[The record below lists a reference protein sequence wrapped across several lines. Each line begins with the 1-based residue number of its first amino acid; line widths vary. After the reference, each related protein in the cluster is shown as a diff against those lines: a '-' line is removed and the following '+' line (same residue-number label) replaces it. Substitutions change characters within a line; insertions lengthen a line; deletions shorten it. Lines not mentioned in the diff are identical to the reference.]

1 MDINIPFYKM
11 SKAQKTQLYMDN
23 LTVIFN
29 PQALFSDGT
38 ASYRNPSEPD
48 CFEEVH
54 LRFRTGRENVDEVIL
69 VFDEQRYTMQK
80 VANDKM
86 FDYYEYT
93 VKLGDSRVEYYFEVH
108 SGHMV
113 CYFNSVG
120 VCSSVENY
128 YNFSITPS
136 FQTPDWAKGA
146 IIYQIFVDRFYNGD
160 RSNDVETDEYFY
172 IGEGTHKNTD
182 WMKYPREMDV
192 REFYGGDIAGVMK
205 KLDYLQDLGVEA
217 IYLNPIFVSP
227 SNHKYDIQDYDY
239 IDPHFGRIVKND
251 GENLQRD
258 ENGNLIIHDPE
269 HTNKDATRYICRVT
283 DKENLEA
290 SNQLFIEFVEEVHR
304 RGMKV
309 ILDGVFN
316 HCGSFN
322 KWLDRECI
330 YEDAPGYE
338 KGAFVSKD
346 SPYRTF
352 FKFREDT
359 WPYNVNYDGWW
370 GHDTLPKLNYEESPK
385 LYEYIMRIAR
395 KWVSPPYNVDGWRLD
410 VAADLG
416 QTAEYNHHFWH
427 EFRRNVKE
435 ANPNAIVLA
444 EHYGDPTEWLKGDQ
458 WDTVMNY
465 DAFME
470 PLTWFLT
477 GVEKHSDE
485 YRGDLIGNADA
496 FFGSM
501 RHYMTRFNTQSLQV
515 AMNELSNHDH
525 SRFLTRTNHQ
535 VGRISSRGADAA
547 NEGVNKNLFRMAV
560 LMQMTWPGA
569 PTIYYGD
576 EAGLCGWTDP
586 DSRRAY
592 PWGHEDEE
600 LIQYHKELIR
610 IHKEHQ
616 VLRTGSILF
625 LFGEYQCISYGR
637 FDDNEHIVVAIN
649 ISQDTRHMEIPVW
662 RLGMT
667 QPTRMARV
675 ILTDAS
681 GFSIE
686 TKVYPVQSG
695 KLILDC
701 PPETAVLVKDIG
713 NLS

>member
-38 ASYRNPSEPD
+38 AFYRNPSEPD

-172 IGEGTHKNTD
+172 IGEGTHKNSD

-192 REFYGGDIAGVMK
+192 REFYGGDIAGVMR

-269 HTNKDATRYICRVT
+269 HPNKDATRYICRVT

-395 KWVSPPYNVDGWRLD
+395 KWVSPPYNVAGWRLD

-662 RLGMT
+662 RLGVT

-675 ILTDAS
+675 ILTDAG

-686 TKVYPVQSG
+686 TKVYQVQSG

-713 NLS
+713 TLS

>member
-38 ASYRNPSEPD
+38 AFYRNPSEPD

-172 IGEGTHKNTD
+172 IGEGTHKNSD

-192 REFYGGDIAGVMK
+192 REFYGGDIAGVMQ

-269 HTNKDATRYICRVT
+269 HPNKDATRYICRVT

-662 RLGMT
+662 RLGVT

-675 ILTDAS
+675 ILTDAG

>member
-1 MDINIPFYKM
+1 M
-11 SKAQKTQLYMDN
+11 
-23 LTVIFN
+23 
-29 PQALFSDGT
+29 
-38 ASYRNPSEPD
+38 
-48 CFEEVH
+48 
-54 LRFRTGRENVDEVIL
+54 
-69 VFDEQRYTMQK
+69 
-80 VANDKM
+80 
-86 FDYYEYT
+86 
-93 VKLGDSRVEYYFEVH
+93 
-108 SGHMV
+108 
-113 CYFNSVG
+113 
-120 VCSSVENY
+120 
-128 YNFSITPS
+128 
-136 FQTPDWAKGA
+136 
-146 IIYQIFVDRFYNGD
+146 
-160 RSNDVETDEYFY
+160 ETDEYFY
-172 IGEGTHKNTD
+172 IGEGTHKNSD

-192 REFYGGDIAGVMK
+192 REFYGGDIAGVMQ

-269 HTNKDATRYICRVT
+269 HPNKDATRYICRVT

-662 RLGMT
+662 RLGVT

-675 ILTDAS
+675 ILTDAG

-686 TKVYPVQSG
+686 TKVYQVQSG

-713 NLS
+713 KLS

>member
-38 ASYRNPSEPD
+38 AFYRNPSEPD

-120 VCSSVENY
+120 VCSSVEIY

-172 IGEGTHKNTD
+172 IGEGTHKNSD

-192 REFYGGDIAGVMK
+192 REFYGGDIAGVMQ

-269 HTNKDATRYICRVT
+269 HPNKDATRYICRVT

-662 RLGMT
+662 RLGVT

-675 ILTDAS
+675 ILTDAG

-686 TKVYPVQSG
+686 TKVYQVQSG

-713 NLS
+713 KLS

>member
-38 ASYRNPSEPD
+38 AFYRNPSEPD

-172 IGEGTHKNTD
+172 IGEGTHKNSD

-192 REFYGGDIAGVMK
+192 REFYGGDIAGVMQ

-269 HTNKDATRYICRVT
+269 HPNKDATRYICRVT

-662 RLGMT
+662 RLGVT

-675 ILTDAS
+675 ILTDAG
-681 GFSIE
+681 GFFIE
-686 TKVYPVQSG
+686 TKVYQVQSG

>member
-1 MDINIPFYKM
+1 MDINISFYKM

-38 ASYRNPSEPD
+38 AFYRNPSEPD

-172 IGEGTHKNTD
+172 IGEGTHKNSD

-192 REFYGGDIAGVMK
+192 REFYGGDIAGVMQ

-269 HTNKDATRYICRVT
+269 HPNKDATRYICRVT

-662 RLGMT
+662 RLGVT

-675 ILTDAS
+675 ILTDAG

-686 TKVYPVQSG
+686 TKVYQVQSG

-713 NLS
+713 KLS

>member
-1 MDINIPFYKM
+1 
-11 SKAQKTQLYMDN
+11 
-23 LTVIFN
+23 
-29 PQALFSDGT
+29 
-38 ASYRNPSEPD
+38 
-48 CFEEVH
+48 
-54 LRFRTGRENVDEVIL
+54 
-69 VFDEQRYTMQK
+69 MQK

-269 HTNKDATRYICRVT
+269 HPNKDATRYICRVT

>member
-38 ASYRNPSEPD
+38 AFYRNPSEPD

-120 VCSSVENY
+120 VCSSVGNY

-172 IGEGTHKNTD
+172 IGEGTHKNSD

-192 REFYGGDIAGVMK
+192 REFYGGDIAGVMQ

-269 HTNKDATRYICRVT
+269 HPNKDATRYICRVT

-485 YRGDLIGNADA
+485 YRGDLIGNADD

-662 RLGMT
+662 RLGVT

-675 ILTDAS
+675 ILTDAG

-686 TKVYPVQSG
+686 TKVYQVQSG

>member
-38 ASYRNPSEPD
+38 AFYRNPSEPD

-172 IGEGTHKNTD
+172 IGEGTHKNSD

-192 REFYGGDIAGVMK
+192 REFYGGDIAGVMQ

-269 HTNKDATRYICRVT
+269 HPNKDAARYICRVT

-662 RLGMT
+662 RLGVT

-675 ILTDAS
+675 ILTDAG

-686 TKVYPVQSG
+686 TKVYLVQSG

>member
-38 ASYRNPSEPD
+38 AFYRNPSEPD

-93 VKLGDSRVEYYFEVH
+93 VKLGDTRVEYYFEVH

-172 IGEGTHKNTD
+172 IGEGTHKNSD

-192 REFYGGDIAGVMK
+192 REFYGGDIAGVMQ

-269 HTNKDATRYICRVT
+269 HPNKDATRYICRVT

-662 RLGMT
+662 RLGVT

-675 ILTDAS
+675 ILTDAG

-686 TKVYPVQSG
+686 TKVYQVQSG

>member
-38 ASYRNPSEPD
+38 AFYRNPSEPD

-172 IGEGTHKNTD
+172 IGEGTHKNSD

-192 REFYGGDIAGVMK
+192 REFYGGDIAGVMQ

-269 HTNKDATRYICRVT
+269 HPNKDATRYICRVT

-592 PWGHEDEE
+592 PWCHEDEE

-662 RLGMT
+662 RLGVT

-675 ILTDAS
+675 ILTDAG

-686 TKVYPVQSG
+686 TKVYQVQSG

-713 NLS
+713 KLS

>member
-1 MDINIPFYKM
+1 MDINSPFYKM

-38 ASYRNPSEPD
+38 AFYRNPSEPD

-93 VKLGDSRVEYYFEVH
+93 VKLGDSRVEYYFEIH

-172 IGEGTHKNTD
+172 IGEGTHKNSD

-192 REFYGGDIAGVMK
+192 REFYGGDIAGVMQ

-269 HTNKDATRYICRVT
+269 HPNKDATRYICRVT

-290 SNQLFIEFVEEVHR
+290 SNQLFIEFVEEVQR

-322 KWLDRECI
+322 KWLYRECI

-662 RLGMT
+662 RLGVT

-675 ILTDAS
+675 ILTDAG

-686 TKVYPVQSG
+686 TKVYQVQSG

-713 NLS
+713 KLS

>member
-38 ASYRNPSEPD
+38 AFYRNPSEPD

-172 IGEGTHKNTD
+172 IGEGTHKNSD

-192 REFYGGDIAGVMK
+192 REFYGGDIAGVMQ

-269 HTNKDATRYICRVT
+269 HPNKDATRYICRVT

-444 EHYGDPTEWLKGDQ
+444 EHYGDPAEWLKGDQ

-662 RLGMT
+662 RLGVT

-675 ILTDAS
+675 ILTDAG

-686 TKVYPVQSG
+686 TKVYQVQSG

>member
-38 ASYRNPSEPD
+38 AFYRNPSEPD

-172 IGEGTHKNTD
+172 IGEGTHKNSD

-192 REFYGGDIAGVMK
+192 REFYGGDIAGVMQ

-251 GENLQRD
+251 GENLQCD

-269 HTNKDATRYICRVT
+269 HPNKDATRYICRVT

-662 RLGMT
+662 RLGVT

-675 ILTDAS
+675 ILTDAG

-686 TKVYPVQSG
+686 TKVYQVQSG

-713 NLS
+713 KLS

>member
-38 ASYRNPSEPD
+38 ASYRYPSEPD

-269 HTNKDATRYICRVT
+269 HPNKDATRYICRVT

-385 LYEYIMRIAR
+385 LYEYIMQIAR